1 MVSPGWCWSAG
12 AQGCGMVCP
21 VAGPKP
27 GGQWL
32 TCGMGLIPWGFEA
45 GRCPLVSAA
54 GFQSFWLQGP
64 MGSRV

>member
-27 GGQWL
+27 GGRGGGVAHVWD
-32 TCGMGLIPWGFEA
+32 GPD
-45 GRCPLVSAA
+45 
-54 GFQSFWLQGP
+54 P
-64 MGSRV
+64 MGF